1 MKATEILGKIKETL
15 GIELSEQI
23 ALAEM
28 KLENGTVLEAE
39 EFAEKQEVFIKT
51 DEDKV
56 PLPEGLYELEDGRTL
71 VVIEEGLIDSIKSES
86 ETDMNEENQV
96 VAEDQEEKQEMGY
109 ATKEELNEVKSM
121 IEEIKAMIEDKSEE
135 PVQEEMS
142 EVEEVTETEEKEELK
157 EELSKPAAEPIK
169 HSPEGEAATKQ
180 HLYAQSR
187 ATTTFDRV
195 LSKISNINN

>member
-1 MKATEILGKIKETL
+1 MKATEILTKIKETL
-15 GIELSEQI
+15 GVELSEQVV
-23 ALAEM
+23 LAEM

-96 VAEDQEEKQEMGY
+96 VAEEQEEKQEMGY

-121 IEEIKAMIEDKSEE
+121 IEEIKAMIEDKGEE

-142 EVEEVTETEEKEELK
+142 EVEVTETEEKEELK

-169 HSPEGEAATKQ
+169 HSPESEVSTKQ

-195 LSKISNINN
+195 FNKISNINK